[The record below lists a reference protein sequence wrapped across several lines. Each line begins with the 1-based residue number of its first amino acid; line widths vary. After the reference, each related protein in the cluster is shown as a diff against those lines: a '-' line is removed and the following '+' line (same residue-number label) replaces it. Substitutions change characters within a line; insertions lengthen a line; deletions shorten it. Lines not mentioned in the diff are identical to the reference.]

1 MLADDIGRRAH
12 LKIVLHVNAR
22 DEVGVMERN
31 AVVGVRAEEERFRR
45 FRSGL
50 GWTNVGPERQNAR
63 LRVVPAG
70 LIQFQVKLKRSRF
83 VEAWRPNGLSKIV
96 NAGIG
101 KRSAG
106 FAWQAIENEIGWRS
120 IRLEARMQT
129 LFVVDHLGYFS
140 SSSGL
145 ANCHCL
151 SCTQRLIK
159 IETRLHKAE
168 QRKMFFVVC
177 NSAAHDDVT

>member
-12 LKIVLHVNAR
+12 LKVVLDVNAR

-31 AVVGVRAEEERFRR
+31 AVVGVRAEEKRLRWLLP
-45 FRSGL
+45 GL
-50 GWTNVGPERQNAR
+50 GLKSVGPERQNAR

-70 LIQFQVKLKRSRF
+70 LIQFHVKLKRGRF
-83 VEAWRPNGLSKIV
+83 VEAWRPNGLAKIV

-106 FAWQAIENEIGWRS
+106 FSRQAIENEIGWRS

-145 ANCHCL
+145 GNCHCL
-151 SCTQRLIK
+151 SCNQRLIK
-159 IETRLHKAE
+159 IETRLRSEEHTSE
-168 QRKMFFVVC
+168 L
-177 NSAAHDDVT
+177 